1 MSSIKVLKNFLAIT
15 RHKSVASAAKEIG
28 LTAAAA
34 GQQLQQLESELGV
47 ELFDRTKRSLSLNH
61 QGRSLIEPIQD
72 IVARYEALG
81 SDFKSELS
89 GTIVL
94 GALVSTLMGT
104 FGSTLNKIKQSYPN
118 LEVKLIAGLSSNF
131 LDQVLDGSLDAAIV
145 TESPYALPQNMQ
157 WTELYTEPMVL
168 IHPAIKS
175 KKGSTIKELSNDL
188 PFIRFERNTWT
199 GHLVD
204 QTIRASKLAVKEGME
219 LNSVEAII
227 ELVRQGLGYAIVP
240 KLANISWDSDK
251 QLQIAELSGKT
262 IFRKVGLLERKKHS
276 RQNITQAIKQ
286 HFLSVLY
293 KIK

>member
-1 MSSIKVLKNFLAIT
+1 
-15 RHKSVASAAKEIG
+15 
-28 LTAAAA
+28 
-34 GQQLQQLESELGV
+34 
-47 ELFDRTKRSLSLNH
+47 
-61 QGRSLIEPIQD
+61 
-72 IVARYEALG
+72 
-81 SDFKSELS
+81 
-89 GTIVL
+89 
-94 GALVSTLMGT
+94 MGT

-145 TESPYALPQNMQ
+145 TESPYALPQNVQ

-168 IHPAIKS
+168 IYPAIKS
-175 KKGSTIKELSNDL
+175 KKGSAIKELSNDL

-204 QTIRASKLAVKEGME
+204 QTIRASKLVVKEGME

-240 KLANISWDSDK
+240 KLANIAWDSDK

-293 KIK
+293 KTK

>member
-145 TESPYALPQNMQ
+145 TESPYSLPQNVQ

-168 IHPAIKS
+168 IYPAIKS

-251 QLQIAELSGKT
+251 QLQIAELNGKT

-293 KIK
+293 KTK

>member
-168 IHPAIKS
+168 IYPAIKS

-293 KIK
+293 KTK